1 MEAPVRTTK
10 ILSLSLPPELLREA
24 ETLAKR
30 EGRTK
35 SELLREALRRY
46 VQEQE
51 WRSLQR
57 HGAKRARRLGIR
69 ANDVERVVA
78 EYRKTR

>member
-1 MEAPVRTTK
+1 MRTTK

-24 ETLAKR
+24 EALAKR
-30 EGRTK
+30 ERRTK

-46 VQEQE
+46 IQEQE

-57 HGAKRARRLGIR
+57 YGAKRAQRLGVR
-69 ANDVERVVA
+69 ENEVERVVG

>member
-1 MEAPVRTTK
+1 MRTTR

-24 ETLAKR
+24 ETLARR

-46 VQEQE
+46 IQEQK
-51 WRSLQR
+51 WRSLPR
-57 HGAKRARRLGIR
+57 YGARRAQRLGIR
-69 ANDVERVVA
+69 EAEVERVIA
-78 EYRKTR
+78 EHRKAGR

>member
-1 MEAPVRTTK
+1 MRTTR

-24 ETLAKR
+24 ETLARR

-46 VQEQE
+46 IQEQK

-57 HGAKRARRLGIR
+57 YGARRAQRLGIR
-69 ANDVERVVA
+69 QAEVERVIA
-78 EYRKTR
+78 EHRKAGR

>member
-1 MEAPVRTTK
+1 MRTTK

-24 ETLAKR
+24 ETLARR

-46 VQEQE
+46 IQEQE

-57 HGAKRARRLGIR
+57 YGTRRARRLGIR
-69 ANDVERVVA
+69 EPDVERVIA
-78 EYRKTR
+78 EYRRSR

>member
-1 MEAPVRTTK
+1 MRTTK

-24 ETLAKR
+24 EALAKR
-30 EGRTK
+30 ERRTK

-46 VQEQE
+46 IQEQE

-57 HGAKRARRLGIR
+57 YGARRARRLGIR
-69 ANDVERVVA
+69 ENEVERVVG

>member
-1 MEAPVRTTK
+1 MEAPMRTTK

-24 ETLAKR
+24 EILAKR

-46 VQEQE
+46 IEEQE
-51 WRSLQR
+51 WLSLQR
-57 HGAKRARRLGIR
+57 YGARRARHLGIR
-69 ANDVERVVA
+69 ENEVERVVT

>member
-1 MEAPVRTTK
+1 MRTTR
-10 ILSLSLPPELLREA
+10 ILSISLPPELLREA
-24 ETLAKR
+24 ETLARR

-46 VQEQE
+46 IQEQK

-57 HGAKRARRLGIR
+57 YGARRAQRLGIR
-69 ANDVERVVA
+69 EAEVERVIA
-78 EYRKTR
+78 EHRKAGR

>member
-1 MEAPVRTTK
+1 MRTTR

-24 ETLAKR
+24 ETLARR

-46 VQEQE
+46 IQEQK

-57 HGAKRARRLGIR
+57 YGARRAQRLGIR
-69 ANDVERVVA
+69 EAEVERVIA
-78 EYRKTR
+78 EHRKAGR